1 MTLNSTLNGQQSEL
15 ANTINYDALS
25 QLNQNQVRPGQK
37 YINLMLNSEHTIED
51 MYALKY
57 NTETT
62 SKKDIGDIYVDGIPW
77 NIKSNNIN
85 KSNYSPNLISADKL
99 FNHLINGKF
108 LKFLFVDYVEPLYI
122 INEQL
127 VDAHH
132 ISWNCLDIRCQG
144 RGVIQLSSKLIIN
157 RNQTVNEFLE
167 GFKPAYSEYIH
178 KERLK
183 LNKLEQKFC

>member
-1 MTLNSTLNGQQSEL
+1 
-15 ANTINYDALS
+15 
-25 QLNQNQVRPGQK
+25 
-37 YINLMLNSEHTIED
+37 

-108 LKFLFVDYVEPLYI
+108 LKFLSERKR
-122 INEQL
+122 Q
-127 VDAHH
+127 
-132 ISWNCLDIRCQG
+132 S
-144 RGVIQLSSKLIIN
+144 VIGYRN
-157 RNQTVNEFLE
+157 RTEN
-167 GFKPAYSEYIH
+167 
-178 KERLK
+178 
-183 LNKLEQKFC
+183 